1 MATHMSWIRVH
12 KGARGHTSCP
22 LISCPHLLGTEITA
36 VLFHH
41 LLLSLSFY
49 CKKTKF
55 VRAGN
60 KTYLK
65 NNGKEYCFNIPQLK
79 KKLLKSIISN

>member
-1 MATHMSWIRVH
+1 MASHMSWTTVH
-12 KGARGHTSCP
+12 KGARGHTSCF
-22 LISCPHLLGTEITA
+22 LISCSHFFFFFGAEITV

-49 CKKTKF
+49 YMQTKF
-55 VRAGN
+55 FRAGN

-65 NNGKEYCFNIPQLK
+65 NNGKEYCFNTP
-79 KKLLKSIISN
+79 